1 MLRRLKLLLAG
12 GGLLILCLAPALPA
26 YAAEENVFQDACSVP
41 GSANSEACKVS
52 GANPITGTNGTI
64 AKVSR
69 TIAYIAGVA
78 AIIIMIVAGI
88 MYVISGG
95 DSSKIAAAKNTFL
108 YALIGLVVVVAAQT
122 IIVFVLNS
130 IK

>member
-1 MLRRLKLLLAG
+1 MVRRLKLLIA
-12 GGLLILCLAPALPA
+12 GGLLLLCLAPALPA
-26 YAAEENVFQDACSVP
+26 HAAEEDVFKDACAVS
-41 GSANSEACKVS
+41 GSADSEACKVS

-78 AIIIMIVAGI
+78 AIIMMIVTGI
-88 MYVISGG
+88 MYVLSGG
-95 DSSKIAAAKNTFL
+95 DPQKVAAAKNTFL

>member
-1 MLRRLKLLLAG
+1 VLRRLKLLLAG
-12 GGLLILCLAPALPA
+12 GLLLLCLTPALPV
-26 YAAEENVFQDACSVP
+26 YAAEENVFQDACTVP
-41 GSANSEACKVS
+41 GAADSEACKVS

-64 AKVSR
+64 AKASR
-69 TIAYIAGVA
+69 LIAYIAGVA

-88 MYVISGG
+88 MYILSSG
-95 DSSKIAAAKNTFL
+95 DPQKVASAKNTFL